1 MVMDIL
7 MEYEDLMKITQE
19 EWDTLCDNPLSY
31 NELVEMYH
39 LDLTTYDKYI
49 ELFFNDTL
57 TECLTL
63 QLICC
68 QGEFSQYITTMI
80 DLLSSRGVLYHRM
93 KGITRVPLTFKH
105 KVTFSLNPKTPPDV
119 DVTHFLFFNEGEK
132 QEAYMFNVISG
143 GSVHFKKLGDENVY
157 SRIFTE

>member
-7 MEYEDLMKITQE
+7 MEYEDLMKINQE

-39 LDLTTYDKYI
+39 LDLATYDKYI

-57 TECLTL
+57 SGCFILQITCGCIDFLQYTKTL
-63 QLICC
+63 
-68 QGEFSQYITTMI
+68 I

-93 KGITRVPLTFKH
+93 KGVTGTPLTFKH
-105 KVTFSLNPKTPPDV
+105 KVTLSLNPKTPPDA
-119 DVTHFLFFNEGEK
+119 DVVHFLFFNEGKK
-132 QEAYMFNVISG
+132 QESYMFNVLG
-143 GSVHFKKLGDENVY
+143 NGNVHFKKLGDDNVY